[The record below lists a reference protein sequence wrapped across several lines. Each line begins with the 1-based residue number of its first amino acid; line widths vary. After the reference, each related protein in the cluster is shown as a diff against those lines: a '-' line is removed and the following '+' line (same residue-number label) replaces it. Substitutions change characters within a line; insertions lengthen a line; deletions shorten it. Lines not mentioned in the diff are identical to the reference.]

1 MEPLPETSS
10 VLEMLGARSPAG
22 DARLGDEMQAM
33 ADRVVAAVP
42 DCLGLSITYRDHDL
56 TFTYLRT
63 TDMVSVLDA
72 VQYLTAGPCDVSSRT
87 GEEFVIGDLFDEH
100 RWQMFAQASASQG
113 VRSSLSFP
121 MRNGERVIGSVNFY
135 GTTQDAFPGEE
146 LSLARMFG
154 AWVEDAVRNAD
165 LSMNTLEQARQAP
178 GVLQDRDL
186 VDQATGVL
194 AAQHHIDM
202 DEALQRLTDAAVRG
216 GTTAADVARAIVR
229 ALEH

>member
-1 MEPLPETSS
+1 VEPLPETTS
-10 VLEMLGARSPAG
+10 VLEMLTAGSPAG
-22 DARLGDEMQAM
+22 DTRLGDEMQAM

-63 TDMVSVLDA
+63 TELVGVLDA

-87 GEEFVIGDLFDEH
+87 GEEFVIGDLFDER
-100 RWQMFAQASASQG
+100 RWQLFAQASATQG

-165 LSMNTLEQARQAP
+165 LSMNTLEEARQAP

-216 GTTAADVARAIVR
+216 GTTAVDVARAIVR